1 MLLRTGT
8 RGVTVGCGLPGVA
21 FIDLNELELVM
32 KSNSLKVVRKAQ
44 SGFTL
49 IELVIVI
56 VILGILAAV
65 ALPQFAGVA
74 GDAKTQQTAYTG
86 QANNNKAA
94 ACAAYS
100 NSGGTVTAPTAM
112 GCP

>member
-1 MLLRTGT
+1 VLLRTGT

-74 GDAKTQQTAYTG
+74 ADAKTQQGAYFG
-86 QANNNKAA
+86 QANNNKNA
-94 ACAAYS
+94 ACAAYTQKV
-100 NSGGTVTAPTAM
+100 GGAPSAM
-112 GCP
+112 SCG